1 MFNTDGF
8 RPDAMDALV
17 GPIFQ
22 VSIILGIFYA
32 WTIGFNIESKFRG
45 GKARNLKEE
54 FLVYGL
60 PGWSLYFIGGIKLLL
75 SSLLILGFYMPVLVK
90 PVAGVLTVIMAVA
103 VVMHLKIRE
112 DKLIKALPAYYIF
125 CSSFFLLID

>member
-32 WTIGFNIESKFRG
+32 WTIGFNRESKFRV
-45 GKARNLKEE
+45 GKSQNLKEE
-54 FLVYGL
+54 FIVYGL
-60 PGWSLYFIGGIKLLL
+60 PFWSMYIIGAVKLIL
-75 SSLLILGFYMPVLVK
+75 SSLLILAFSTSLFIK
-90 PVAGVLTVIMAVA
+90 PVAGALTVIMAVA

>member
-1 MFNTDGF
+1 MYNTDGF

-17 GPIFQ
+17 GPIFH

-32 WTIGFNIESKFRG
+32 WTIGFNRESKFRA
-45 GKARNLKEE
+45 GKARNMKEE

-60 PGWSLYFIGGIKLLL
+60 PGWTLYLVGAVKLVL
-75 SSLLILGFYMPVLVK
+75 SAFLFAGFFMPSLVK
-90 PVAGVLTVIMAVA
+90 PASGLLCVIMAVA
-103 VVMHLKIRE
+103 VFMHLRIRE
-112 DKLIKALPAYYIF
+112 DRLTKALPAYYLF

>member
-32 WTIGFNIESKFRG
+32 WTIGFNRESKFRPG
-45 GKARNLKEE
+45 RAKNMKEE
-54 FLVYGL
+54 FTVYGL
-60 PGWSLYFIGGIKLLL
+60 PFWFMYTIGTFKLIL
-75 SSLLILGFYMPVLVK
+75 STLLIFGFFYPFLLK
-90 PVAGVLTVIMAVA
+90 PVAAALC
-103 VVMHLKIRE
+103 VVMAGAVLMHMKKRE
-112 DKLIKALPAYYIF
+112 DELIKALPSYYIF